1 MIKKLLLHCGK
12 LGCSDVHISA
22 KNNVSMRI
30 HGEIKKVNGL
40 DSLSSEQIYH
50 IIKSITSKEQWANYL
65 ENLEIDFSIQIND
78 DLRYRINAFHTING
92 PAAVFRHIPME
103 VKSLSELHVPQIVQK
118 LAEYQNG
125 LVLICGPTGS
135 GKSTTI
141 SSLINYINET
151 KKKHIIT
158 IEDPVEFIHKNKKS
172 IINQREVG
180 SNTKS
185 FPLALRNVLR
195 EDPDVILVGEMRDL
209 ETIQLTITAAETGH
223 LVFATL
229 HTNSSVHT
237 INRIIDVFPARDK
250 ASVRSMLSSSLKA
263 VLSQHLVIGKDGR
276 RYPSTEL
283 MFVNNSIRNLIRE
296 DNVHQIN
303 SIIEISKKDNMYLM
317 KDSINSLLNKGVI
330 SEDTAQE
337 GYLYCGG

>member
-1 MIKKLLLHCGK
+1 MIKKILLHCGNM
-12 LGCSDVHISA
+12 GCSDVHLSA
-22 KNNVSMRI
+22 KTHITMRL
-30 HGEIKKVNGL
+30 HGDITNIKGL
-40 DSLSSEQIYH
+40 SPFTSEQVYQM
-50 IIKSITSKEQWANYL
+50 IKSITSKTQWQNYID
-65 ENLEIDFSIQIND
+65 NLEIDFSIQLNE
-78 DLRYRINAFHTING
+78 DLRYRVNAFHTING
-92 PAAVFRHIPME
+92 PAAVFRHIPLE
-103 VKSLSELHVPQIVQK
+103 IKSLKDLHVPPIIQS
-118 LAEYQNG
+118 LAKYQNG

-141 SSLINYINET
+141 SSLINHINET
-151 KKKHIIT
+151 TRSHIIT

-209 ETIQLTITAAETGH
+209 ETMQLTLTAAETGH

-229 HTNSSVHT
+229 HTSSSVHT
-237 INRIIDVFPARDK
+237 INRIIDVFPPRDK
-250 ASVRSMLSSSLKA
+250 SSVRSMLSSSLKA
-263 VLSQHLVIGKDGR
+263 VLSQHLVIGKDGL
-276 RYPSTEL
+276 RYPATEL
-283 MFVNNSIRNLIRE
+283 MFVNNSIRNLIR
-296 DNVHQIN
+296 DDKVHQIN

-317 KDSINSLLNKGVI
+317 RDSINDFLEKGII

-337 GYLYCGG
+337 GFLYCGQ